1 MPEITPSRFFRYAAD
16 HHAVLIDLHYQQDR
30 VSEADLLAIIRKH
43 ASENGPGAHYV
54 LEQLLQLGFIEIDA
68 TSTAAYEMT
77 RHVANLL
84 DVLLR
89 QHRLTSVQV
98 IQAYVDD
105 LSDSSQELHKTVSE
119 KRDAQTV
126 RVLNELTDSIERLR
140 QDSRNNRDAIIAA
153 AVRAKVNADQASV
166 QERFAEVNRLWTK
179 YIDPLR
185 DMIDD
190 SKILDG
196 VLDSLEKELRW
207 CRGEVSHDA
216 VLQNEMRGAQARLL
230 RLRREVGRDFRESIR
245 EISPLYNDLR
255 RDSRLVRGAA
265 LALDRADRQGH
276 AKLKLRAK
284 LGLSVWRH
292 EGQLDDAELRAYL
305 YEVRDYQPGRPA
317 PLAEATDQDV
327 AGFIEPDELARNV
340 QECLPIAD
348 AWSWLIGQY
357 PHASTSQI
365 LRANTRL
372 LRGDWGRV
380 RRAGRPA
387 RYRTATHEIVAVPLE
402 INPLEVGR
410 NHD

>member
-1 MPEITPSRFFRYAAD
+1 MPEITPSRFFRYAAE
-16 HHAVLIDLHYQQDR
+16 HHVVLVDLHYQQGR
-30 VSEADLLAIIRKH
+30 ISEADLLAIIRKN
-43 ASENGPGAHYV
+43 ANENGPGAHHV

-68 TSTAAYEMT
+68 ASTAAYEMT

-105 LSDSSQELHKTVSE
+105 ISASSLELHQTVSGG
-119 KRDAQTV
+119 KDAQTV

-153 AVRAKVNADQASV
+153 AIKAKVNADQATV
-166 QERFAEVNRLWTK
+166 QERFAEINRLWTK
-179 YIDPLR
+179 FIDPLR

-207 CRGEVSHDA
+207 CQGEVSHDA
-216 VLQNEMRGAQARLL
+216 VLQSEMRGARARVL
-230 RLRREVGRDFRESIR
+230 RMRREVGRDFRESIR
-245 EISPLYNDLR
+245 EISPLYHDLR

-276 AKLKLRAK
+276 GKLKLRAK

-292 EGQLDDAELRAYL
+292 EGQLDDTELRAYL

-327 AGFIEPDELARNV
+327 AGYIEPDELARNV
-340 QECLPIAD
+340 QACLPIAD

-357 PHASTSQI
+357 PRASTSQI
-365 LRANTRL
+365 LRAHTRL

-387 RYRTATHEIVAVPLE
+387 QYRTATHEIVAVPLE
-402 INPLEVGR
+402 IRPLEVGR